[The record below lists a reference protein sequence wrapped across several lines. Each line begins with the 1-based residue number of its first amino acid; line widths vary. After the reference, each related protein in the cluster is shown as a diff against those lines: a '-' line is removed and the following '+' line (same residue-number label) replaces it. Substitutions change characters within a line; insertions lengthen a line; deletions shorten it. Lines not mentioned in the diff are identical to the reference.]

1 MVLYYEYC
9 FVLADQELAPR
20 EAQVHYLLGRAYK
33 RLRQVDKALAA
44 FQVALDLR
52 PSTAD
57 KAQVKAAMDK
67 VHLSD
72 DEEEEEL

>member
-1 MVLYYEYC
+1 MH
-9 FVLADQELAPR
+9 F
-20 EAQVHYLLGRAYK
+20 LLGRAYK
-33 RLRQVDKALAA
+33 RVRQVDKALAA

-72 DEEEEEL
+72 DEDEEEL